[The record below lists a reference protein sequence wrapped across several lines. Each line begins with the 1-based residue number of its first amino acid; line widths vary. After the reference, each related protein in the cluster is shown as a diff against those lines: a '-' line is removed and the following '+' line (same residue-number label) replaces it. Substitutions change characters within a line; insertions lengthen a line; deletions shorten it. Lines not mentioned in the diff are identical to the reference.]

1 MWRSFKIKLLLALL
15 FCVHSAMAQNIYMVS
30 VGIADYQYI
39 NDLRKA
45 ENDAREMAKL
55 YGTHTKNITLLT
67 GSQATHDGIKS
78 ALVNQFSKAQPNDI
92 VVFFFSGHGMK
103 GGLCAYDVN
112 LRAEHVLLYSEI
124 QQVLRSCKAKT
135 KLLFIDACFSGGL
148 RDTKKRSSAQQSFN
162 GQKGIML
169 FLSSRT
175 GETSQE
181 NPWANYGFYTQ
192 YLVRGIKGAA
202 DVDKDRIITAKE
214 IYEYVSQNVKKAT
227 RQQQHPV
234 MWGLFSDDMH
244 IMNWNPKR

>member
-1 MWRSFKIKLLLALL
+1 
-15 FCVHSAMAQNIYMVS
+15 MAQNIYMVS
-30 VGIADYQYI
+30 AGIADYQYI

-45 ENDAREMAKL
+45 ENDAKEMAKL

-67 GSQATHDGIKS
+67 GMQATHDAIKL
-78 ALVNQFSKAQPNDI
+78 ALENQFSKAQPNDI

-103 GGLCAYDVN
+103 GGLCPYDTKPKEEN
-112 LRAEHVLLYSEI
+112 ILYYKEI
-124 QQVLRSCKAKT
+124 QQVLRTCKAKT
-135 KLLFIDACFSGGL
+135 KLLFIDACYSGGF
-148 RDTKKRSSAQQSFN
+148 RDNKNNSSAQQSFN
-162 GQKGIML
+162 GQNGVML

-214 IYEYVSQNVKKAT
+214 IYDYVSQNVKKAT